1 MLGAQA
7 LQTFYQQLNDVVI
20 DIQMEG
26 GPGGIEI
33 GGWT

>member
-7 LQTFYQQLNDVVI
+7 LQTFYQQLNDVVF
-20 DIQMEG
+20 DIQMKG